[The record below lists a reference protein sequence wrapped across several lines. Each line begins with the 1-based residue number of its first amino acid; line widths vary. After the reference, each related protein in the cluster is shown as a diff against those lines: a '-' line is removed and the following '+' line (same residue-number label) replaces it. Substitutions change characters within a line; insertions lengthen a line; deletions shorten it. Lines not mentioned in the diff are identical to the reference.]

1 MKQGLTVERIN
12 EVQRLIKDGFSDR
25 AIAKALSLR
34 RKRVSEIREK
44 GPLAPALCVTVP
56 DPPPEWAQGINWE
69 SVLSDI
75 RKGYEI
81 KRIWEEQAQDKTGYV
96 NFWKY
101 LKRTNPSLLKD
112 SVTLRDFHPGEHIE
126 VDWAG
131 KKVRWVDASGKKHL
145 AHLFLGILCYSQ
157 KIFAW
162 ASENE
167 KKENWGLAHQKMY
180 ADFSGVSRITVP
192 DNLKT
197 GVKRAHL
204 YDPDINPGYLE
215 LALHYGTVIVPG
227 RVRKPKDKAL
237 IEGSVGIVCR
247 YFFFLYRKHT
257 FRSLLEI
264 NEALKRVV
272 DRINTRPHSRFG
284 LSRQERF
291 EKEEK
296 GALRSLPSEPFEQLY
311 WKTCRVHPD
320 CTVCLEKT
328 YYSVPYRLRDKEVRV
343 KVTLRQVEIFEGDA
357 RVALHARDIRRSGH
371 RILENAHL
379 PPNSRAYRENIPQY
393 VLSQAKSLSPE
404 LHALLDELFQED
416 ALGHLRRA
424 QGLIR
429 TARKEVLR
437 MGEDVALPHIAQAVN
452 NMRSFNKIRVA
463 SFSTYLEELRPQVAP
478 PPDREVV
485 RQPGNPM
492 LRKTELQ
499 TSPQPQKLQEIR

>member
-1 MKQGLTVERIN
+1 
-12 EVQRLIKDGFSDR
+12 
-25 AIAKALSLR
+25 
-34 RKRVSEIREK
+34 
-44 GPLAPALCVTVP
+44 
-56 DPPPEWAQGINWE
+56 
-69 SVLSDI
+69 
-75 RKGYEI
+75 
-81 KRIWEEQAQDKTGYV
+81 YV

-101 LKRTNPSLLKD
+101 LNRTHPSLLKD
-112 SVTLRDFHPGEHIE
+112 SVTLRDFVPGGHTE

-131 KKVRWVDASGKKHL
+131 KKVRWVDESGKKHR

-162 ASENE
+162 ASGNE

-180 ADFSGVSRITVP
+180 AAFSGSTRVTVP

-197 GVKRAHL
+197 GVKRTHL

-237 IEGSVGIVCR
+237 IEGSVKIVCR

-257 FRSLLEI
+257 FRSLPEI
-264 NEALKRVV
+264 NEALRRVV

-284 LSRQERF
+284 VSRQERF
-291 EKEEK
+291 EKEEQ
-296 GALRSLPSEPFEQLY
+296 GALRPLPEAPFEQLY

-328 YYSVPYRLRDKEVRV
+328 YYSVPFRLREKEVRV
-343 KVTLRQVEIFEGDA
+343 KVTLRQVEIFEGDE
-357 RVALHARDIRRSGH
+357 RVALHARDVSRGGH

-404 LHALLDELFQED
+404 LHSLLDDLFQED

-429 TARKEVLR
+429 TARQEVVR
-437 MGEDVALPHIAQAVN
+437 TGAAVAVPHIAQAIDH
-452 NMRSFNKIRVA
+452 MRRFQTIRVA
-463 SFSTYLEELRPQVAP
+463 ACTRFLDQLRLQVSGS
-478 PPDREVV
+478 PDRDVV

-492 LRKTELQ
+492 LRKTEANASLPPLQ
-499 TSPQPQKLQEIR
+499 LQEIR

>member
-1 MKQGLTVERIN
+1 MKRGLTVERIR
-12 EVQRLIKDGFSDR
+12 EVQRLIDQGLSDR
-25 AIAKALSLR
+25 VIARALSLR
-34 RKRVSEIREK
+34 RTRVSEIRK
-44 GPLAPALCVTVP
+44 QGNQAATLCVSSPEPSP
-56 DPPPEWAQGINWE
+56 DWSQGIDWE
-69 SVLSDI
+69 SVLADI

-81 KRIWEEQAQDKTGYV
+81 KRIWEEQAKGKTGYV

-101 LKRTNPSLLKD
+101 VKRTYPALMKE
-112 SVTLRDFHPGEHIE
+112 SVTLRDFVPGGHTE

-131 KKVRWVDASGKKHL
+131 KKVQWVEGAGKKRR
-145 AHLFLGILCYSQ
+145 AHLFLGILCFSQ

-167 KKENWGLAHQKMY
+167 KKENWGLAHRKMW
-180 ADFSGVSRITVP
+180 AAFSGSTRVTVP
-192 DNLKT
+192 DNLKS
-197 GVKRAHL
+197 GVSRTHL

-215 LALHYGTVIVPG
+215 LALHFSTVIVPG
-227 RVRKPKDKAL
+227 RVKKPKDKAL
-237 IEGSVGIVCR
+237 IEGAVKIVCR

-257 FRSLLEI
+257 FRSLAEI
-264 NEALKRVV
+264 NEALARVV
-272 DRINTRPHSRFG
+272 ERLNTRPHSRFG
-284 LSRQERF
+284 ISRQERF

-296 GALRSLPSEPFEQLY
+296 GALQPLPDAPFEQLY

-320 CTVCLEKT
+320 CTICLEKT

-343 KVTLRQVEIFEGDA
+343 KVTLRQVEIFEADA
-357 RVALHARDIRRSGH
+357 QVALHSRDVSQSGH
-371 RILENAHL
+371 RILDNMHL

-393 VLSQAKSLSPE
+393 VLSQAKALSPE

-429 TARKEVLR
+429 TARKEVVRTGAEIAGPNITLA
-437 MGEDVALPHIAQAVN
+437 VAH
-452 NMRSFNKIRVA
+452 MRRFQTIRVA
-463 SFSTYLEELRPQVAP
+463 TFGQFLEQLRPQVAV

-492 LRKTELQ
+492 LRKTPSNQFSPPLQ
-499 TSPQPQKLQEIR
+499 PLETR